1 MKETF
6 LLRMPK
12 ALKEWLIEDAKQ
24 QGLTLTGLVVSILN
38 EYQRQRKQK
47 EHRKESGHGN
57 KFK

>member
-47 EHRKESGHGN
+47 GA
-57 KFK
+57 